1 MLIVPDVISLAATD
15 SVPLRVK
22 LPEVVTVPDKLMPD
36 TVPVPLTLVTVP
48 EPDVTHDNTP
58 EPFVLNTWLDEP
70 SADGNVYVVEPAAAA
85 GARPTYPEDEPDSL
99 NVPLTSSAEPGDVVP
114 MPTLPAV

>member
-1 MLIVPDVISLAATD
+1 VLIVPDVISLAATD
-15 SVPLRVK
+15 SVPPRVK
-22 LPEVVTVPDKLMPD
+22 LPEVVTVPDKDKPD

-48 EPDVTHDNTP
+48 EPDVAHDKTP
-58 EPFVLNTWLDEP
+58 DPLVWSTWLDEP

-114 MPTLPAV
+114 IPTLPAI